1 MTQVAPNKR
10 VRKIAGCGFQEKQWI
25 SIKPLTWA
33 HFSLRIR
40 RRRGEEGA
48 GESYGVWTVA
58 ALNMPNIRESEKA
71 QGEVPV
77 SPPRARCALAFQNG
91 PSLFWRFGLDHRSSA
106 S

>member
-10 VRKIAGCGFQEKQWI
+10 VRKFAGCGFQEKQWI

-58 ALNMPNIRESEKA
+58 ALDMPNIRASEKA

-77 SPPRARCALAFQNG
+77 SPPPRSLRAGFPEWPFLVLAVR
-91 PSLFWRFGLDHRSSA
+91 P
-106 S
+106 